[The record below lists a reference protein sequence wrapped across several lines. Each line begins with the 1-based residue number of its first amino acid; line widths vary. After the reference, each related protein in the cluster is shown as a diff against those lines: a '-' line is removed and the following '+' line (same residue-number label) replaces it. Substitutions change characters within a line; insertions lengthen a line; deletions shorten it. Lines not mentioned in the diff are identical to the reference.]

1 MVSGDN
7 NTALRICCQRKANMD
22 FTYRWEL
29 KNKTKQKKIKTN
41 SKIQINKK
49 NDGSQL
55 EECL

>member
-49 NDGSQL
+49 K
-55 EECL
+55 